1 VERSPGGLAEHAA
14 AKAAIKSKSNVEESQ
29 SSDVS
34 HYTTVFLEVLVA
46 IERSHS
52 ISDSSKSLE
61 LSPNFCFGHICSR
74 LELGYLFTSI
84 EIESS
89 SLFTIVV

>member
-1 VERSPGGLAEHAA
+1 MRRPKLPLSL
-14 AKAAIKSKSNVEESQ
+14 NEESQ

-34 HYTTVFLEVLVA
+34 HDTTVFLEVLVA

-52 ISDSSKSLE
+52 ISSSSKSLE
-61 LSPNFCFGHICSR
+61 LSLNFCFGHICSR
-74 LELGYLFTSI
+74 LKLGYLFTSI

-89 SLFTIVV
+89 SLFTIVVYFLSNLASRRI